1 MNNLFRENVLQPM
14 LVMKQAKANMDD
26 LEFAEIF
33 HREQRRL
40 FAEKNPIVYFAVNG
54 RDRSRFRNKPG
65 PIAGSTLV
73 KVVNYRPTC
82 HKETV

>member
-40 FAEKNPIVYFAVNG
+40 FADKTRLSISPSTAETEVAFETNPA
-54 RDRSRFRNKPG
+54 RLLARR
-65 PIAGSTLV
+65 L
-73 KVVNYRPTC
+73 
-82 HKETV
+82 